1 MVPMEAFCGFTAI
14 AVQNMTNSFEK
25 NLEQLEEIV
34 QSLEEGNGTLD
45 DSLKAFEKGIKLSR
59 SCRKELNKAERRVEV
74 LLKEDGEIQGREKLE
89 A

>member
-1 MVPMEAFCGFTAI
+1 
-14 AVQNMTNSFEK
+14 MTNSFEK

-59 SCRKELNKAERRVEV
+59 SCHKELNKAEKRVEV